1 MSHATESLAYMGGLV
16 DPQVFRFCAIPQ
28 VMAIATLGACYNN
41 PDVFKKVV
49 KIPRSMRCALSPSPL
64 HHTQLLTT
72 HAPLSQR
79 AHHGDHPHHG

>member
-41 PDVFKKVV
+41 PEVFKKVV
-49 KIPRSMRCALSPSPL
+49 KIPRSMRYSFPFSSCPTNCRTP
-64 HHTQLLTT
+64 HT
-72 HAPLSQR
+72 PLSQR
-79 AHHGDHPHHG
+79 SHHGDHPHHG